1 MAVPLTLEQARPDFI
16 SCLVGDWTFSIVE
29 GPGPNQKMRW
39 LRAGDRVEFEFTRV
53 LLVDSDGERWVWW
66 RVS

>member
-1 MAVPLTLEQARPDFI
+1 MAEPLSFERDRTDFL
-16 SCLVGDWTFSIVE
+16 SCLVGDWTVSVVD

-39 LRAGDRVEFEFTRV
+39 PRAGHGVELVFTRV